1 MKLGFLDFRK
11 IFCEKKKEVW
21 GPLFF
26 FNHLL
31 AGAKNLGNEWITNED
46 RHEYNLVLLYS
57 CYYLYRPFFF
67 LSDTVFYL

>member
-31 AGAKNLGNEWITNED
+31 AGAKNLGNEWMDN
-46 RHEYNLVLLYS
+46 
-57 CYYLYRPFFF
+57 
-67 LSDTVFYL
+67 